1 MGQRFRFRASLK
13 LKQSYDPSLYAGSRA
28 DTSRESFAIR
38 GDADDCE
45 RAELSHRLLPFR
57 HGHFSRTLRRCDE
70 TRHGRSRSHD
80 SSKGHA
86 AAALYAVLA
95 EYGYFP
101 AKKLEEYLR
110 DGSPFIAHTNV
121 FGIAGVEFS
130 TGSLGHGLSVA
141 NGIALA
147 GKMRSQ
153 SHRVF
158 VILSEGDCQEG
169 STWEA
174 AMFAAHHQLSSL
186 VCIIDHNKIQNYGRV
201 DEVLGLAPL
210 DAKWQAAGWETQNI
224 DGHDMAALV
233 ETLSATPFTPGRP
246 TAVVAHTI
254 KGKGV
259 SFMEDQLKWHY
270 QTPTADEV
278 EAARVELTS

>member
-1 MGQRFRFRASLK
+1 MSEFAANVDPAELARTANRLRFAVIQMIARARSCHVGSCLSVMDV
-13 LKQSYDPSLYAGSRA
+13 LVALYGAAMR
-28 DTSRESFAIR
+28 R
-38 GDADDCE
+38 GDRSDE
-45 RAELSHRLLPFR
+45 RDRVVL
-57 HGHFSRTLRRCDE
+57 
-70 TRHGRSRSHD
+70 
-80 SSKGHA
+80 SKGHA

-101 AKKLEEYLR
+101 AERLEEYLE
-110 DGSPFIAHTNV
+110 DGSPFIAHTNT

-130 TGSLGHGLSVA
+130 TGSLGHGLPVA

-147 GKMRSQ
+147 GRIHGR

-158 VILSEGDCQEG
+158 TILSEGDCQEG

-174 AMFAAHHQLSSL
+174 AMFAAHHRLSSM
-186 VCIIDHNKIQNYGRV
+186 VCIVDHNKIQNFGRV

-210 DAKWQAAGWETQNI
+210 DAKFRAAGWAARNI

-233 ETLSATPFTPGRP
+233 EALAAAPFEDGRP
-246 TAVVAHTI
+246 SAVIAHTV

-270 QTPTADEV
+270 QTPTADDV
-278 EAARVELTS
+278 AAARLELMP

>member
-1 MGQRFRFRASLK
+1 MSHSVAATR
-13 LKQSYDPSLYAGSRA
+13 P
-28 DTSRESFAIR
+28 
-38 GDADDCE
+38 
-45 RAELSHRLLPFR
+45 AELSEVADRLRF
-57 HGHFSRTLRRCDE
+57 E
-70 TRHGRSRSHD
+70 VTRMIARARSCHVASCLSVMDILVALYGGVIDRGAD
-80 SSKGHA
+80 RDDRDRVILSKGHA

-101 AKKLEEYLR
+101 ARRLEEYLE
-110 DGSPFIAHTNV
+110 DGSPFIAHTNT
-121 FGIAGVEFS
+121 FGIPGVEFS
-130 TGSLGHGLSVA
+130 TGSLGHGLAVA

-147 GKMRSQ
+147 GRMRGR

-158 VILSEGDCQEG
+158 VVLSEGDCQEG

-174 AMFAAHHQLSSL
+174 AMFAAHHRLSSL
-186 VCIIDHNKIQNYGRV
+186 VCIVDHNKIQNYGRV

-210 DAKWQAAGWETQNI
+210 DAKWRAAGWAATEV

-233 ETLSATPFTPGRP
+233 ATLAAAPFEPGRP
-246 TAVVAHTI
+246 SALIAHTV

-270 QTPTADEV
+270 QTPTVEEV
-278 EAARVELTS
+278 EAARRELLS